1 MNIISID
8 TPVTVKG
15 FTIVPVVKLSTEY
28 SIKGGI
34 AVFVTKQPVATAI
47 RSSFGEKA
55 FRVTGEQISLQ
66 QLFDEFPE
74 IKDKLET
81 II

>member
-8 TPVTVKG
+8 TPVAVKG

-28 SIKGGI
+28 SLKGGI
-34 AVFVTKQPVATAI
+34 AAYVIKQPVAAVTI
-47 RSSFGEKA
+47 SSIGEKA
-55 FRVTGEQISLQ
+55 FRITGEQMSLQ
-66 QLFDEFPE
+66 QLFQEFPE
-74 IKDKLET
+74 IKDELET